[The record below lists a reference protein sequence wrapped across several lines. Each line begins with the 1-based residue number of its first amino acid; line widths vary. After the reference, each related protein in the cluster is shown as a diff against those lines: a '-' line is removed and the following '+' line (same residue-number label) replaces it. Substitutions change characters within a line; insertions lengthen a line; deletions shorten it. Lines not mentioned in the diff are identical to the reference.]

1 MVAGA
6 EDAPTLE
13 LHGWAIPGEP
23 RGALPA
29 RPGPGLRDGCDVVT
43 PGRYFHAVA
52 IDYDGTLTTSGRPSP
67 DVLSAVAERR
77 ADGQCVVLVTGRILA
92 GLRSVFPGVD
102 DHFDAIVGENGAV
115 AARAGRDRLLAA
127 PVPSELDVALAAR
140 GVRFQRGEVLLACG
154 RADEPAVL
162 AAVRELGLECQ
173 LIANRDA
180 LMVLPAGVTKGSGLA
195 EALADLGI
203 SPHNT
208 AAIGDAEND
217 HSLLA
222 IAELGVAVGNAVASL
237 KADADLVLGQPDGC
251 AVASFL
257 RGAVLA
263 GRERVHPRRWQ
274 VRLGTTASGTPVL
287 IPASQLNVLVT
298 GSPQRGKS
306 YLAGL
311 IAERLIRLGYCV
323 VVFDPEG
330 DHVGL
335 GRLRGV
341 HVVGDGGHLPTLGEL
356 AALVKHLFT
365 SVVVDLSGIPAA
377 DRPGYVK
384 AAQRELEALRAA
396 SGFPHW
402 IVIDEAQMPL
412 ARDGS
417 AGTFFEPAA
426 SGHCLVTHRTEDL
439 RPEALLAVDVVIAL
453 PGGAGDGQI
462 AGLLAAAGALPNDV
476 AAALARQAGP
486 GQAVLVDRSRPNG
499 ATVFAVSPR
508 ETSHMR
514 HWHKYSAGRIRPD
527 RRFYFRR
534 NWDTATG
541 VTAGSIAEL
550 EHELLVC
557 DDEVI
562 RHHSRHADLS
572 RWIGDV
578 LGDPPLAAAVQ
589 QIENAVS
596 AGTASIAEARTALI
610 EVIHRRYRQ

>member
-1 MVAGA
+1 VAESPGRM
-6 EDAPTLE
+6 
-13 LHGWAIPGEP
+13 IPWNSRAG
-23 RGALPA
+23 LPA
-29 RPGPGLRDGCDVVT
+29 GPGPGLRDDRDVVA

-52 IDYDGTLTTSGRPSP
+52 IDYDGTLASSGCPSP
-67 DVLSAVAERR
+67 DVLSAVAQTR
-77 ADGQCVVLVTGRILA
+77 ANGQRVVLVTGRILA
-92 GLRSVFPGVD
+92 ELRSVFPGVD

-115 AARAGRDRLLAA
+115 AARAGHDRLLAA
-127 PVPSELDVALAAR
+127 PVPRELDGALAAR
-140 GVRFQRGEVLLACG
+140 GVGFQRGEVLLACG

-162 AAVRELGLECQ
+162 AAVRELGLECH
-173 LIANRDA
+173 LIANRNA
-180 LMVLPAGVTKGSGLA
+180 LMVLPAGVMKGAGLA

-203 SPHNT
+203 SPHN
-208 AAIGDAEND
+208 AIAVGDAEND

-222 IAELGVAVGNAVASL
+222 AAELGVAVGNAVDSL

-257 RGAVLA
+257 RGPVIA
-263 GRERVHPRRWQ
+263 GRERVRSRRWQ
-274 VRLGTTASGTPVL
+274 IKLGTTVSGTPVM

-306 YLAGL
+306 YVAGL
-311 IAERLIRLGYCV
+311 IAERLIGLGYCV

-341 HVVGDGGHLPTLGEL
+341 HVAGHGGHLPTPREL
-356 AALVKHLFT
+356 AVLVKHLFT
-365 SVVVDLSGIPAA
+365 SVVADLSDLPTGDRAGYLRAA
-377 DRPGYVK
+377 E
-384 AAQRELEALRAA
+384 RELEALRAA
-396 SGFPHW
+396 SGLPHW

-412 ARDGS
+412 GRDGS

-453 PGGAGDGQI
+453 PGGAGDGQV
-462 AGLLAAAGALPNDV
+462 AGVLAAAGALPNDV
-476 AAALARQAGP
+476 AAALARQAGR

-499 ATVFAVSPR
+499 ATVFAVSQR
-508 ETSHMR
+508 ETPHMR
-514 HWHKYSAGRIRPD
+514 HWHKYSAGQMRPD

-534 NWDTATG
+534 DWDTATG
-541 VTAGSIAEL
+541 ATAGSIAEL
-550 EHELLVC
+550 ERELRAC

-562 RHHSRHADLS
+562 RHHCRHADLS

-578 LGDPPLAAAVQ
+578 IGDPPLSAAVE
-589 QIENAVS
+589 QIENAVR
-596 AGTASIAEARTALI
+596 ADTVTTAEGRTGLI
-610 EVIHRRYRQ
+610 QAIHGRYQE